1 MEDCSQ
7 TQKKQYNTLMD
18 TLVDQLTKL
27 FEADENCLMAYLFGS
42 HSKGKANRES
52 DIDVAV
58 YLKDFSRS
66 ATTDLWNRLED
77 LLKKN
82 VDLIILNNARATIA
96 WEAIRGK
103 KLLVRDQ
110 NLYIEFMLDV
120 SGEAEDFRDF
130 VEEIYQY
137 RENQRVSNAI

>member
-1 MEDCSQ
+1 MNSIA
-7 TQKKQYNTLMD
+7 
-18 TLVDQLTKL
+18 DQLIKL
-27 FEADENCLMAYLFGS
+27 FESDENCLMAFLFGS
-42 HSKGKANRES
+42 QSKGKSNKES
-52 DIDVAV
+52 DIDIAV
-58 YLKDFSRS
+58 YLKEFSRS

-120 SGEAEDFRDF
+120 SGEAEDYRGM

-137 RENQRVSNAI
+137 RENRRVSNAI

>member
-1 MEDCSQ
+1 
-7 TQKKQYNTLMD
+7 MD
-18 TLVDQLTKL
+18 AIVDQLTKL
-27 FEADENCLMAYLFGS
+27 FESDENCLMAYLFGS
-42 HSKGKANRES
+42 RSKGKSNKES
-52 DIDVAV
+52 DVDIAV
-58 YLKDFSRS
+58 FLKNFSRS

-103 KLLVRDQ
+103 KLLVRDR

-120 SGEAEDFRDF
+120 SQEAEDFRDF

-137 RENQRVSNAI
+137 RENHGVSNAI

>member
-1 MEDCSQ
+1 
-7 TQKKQYNTLMD
+7 MD
-18 TLVDQLTKL
+18 SMVDQLIKL
-27 FEADENCLMAYLFGS
+27 FESDENCLMAYLFGS
-42 HSKGKANRES
+42 HSKGKANKES
-52 DIDVAV
+52 DIDIAV
-58 YLKDFSRS
+58 YLKDFSNS
-66 ATTDLWNRLED
+66 TTTDLWNRLED

-96 WEAIRGK
+96 WEAICGK

-120 SGEAEDFRDF
+120 SQEAEDFRDF

-137 RENQRVSNAI
+137 REKQRISNAI